1 MEERSSVGLFAQLSS
16 FFGVR
21 PGEVSA
27 APEPIE
33 QEVAA
38 VPIPSQPRTHCS
50 TCSKT
55 SPCSCSSCNTCQSAS
70 SSSGRGSSGQKL
82 GTDREVDLETIS
94 TKISRQF
101 TYPQRSR
108 NGFDRG
114 LSLDSRDAE
123 YQFYIRN
130 SVPKGY
136 TVTRPPRLKVTE
148 QIRTD
153 VSAIYDKINI
163 S

>member
-1 MEERSSVGLFAQLSS
+1 MGLFARLSAYFQS
-16 FFGVR
+16 D
-21 PGEVSA
+21 EVSV
-27 APEPIE
+27 APEPVE
-33 QEVAA
+33 LEVAA
-38 VPIPSQPRTHCS
+38 VPLPSKHVTTCCD

-55 SPCSCSSCNTCQSAS
+55 SPCSCSECNTDQSAS
-70 SSSGRGSSGQKL
+70 SADKPGSSALKQ
-82 GTDREVDLETIS
+82 GTEVDLDTIS

-108 NGFDRG
+108 GGFDRG

-136 TVTRPPRLKVTE
+136 TVTRPPSLKV
-148 QIRTD
+148 IKH
-153 VSAIYDKINI
+153 IKLI
-163 S
+163 SK